1 MLGHQQFQSC
11 NQGVMMWILFVKYG
25 ISNESV
31 KSQCSFQAISYIDY
45 NYLEPDI
52 HGFVAK

>member
-1 MLGHQQFQSC
+1 MLGHQQLQSC

-31 KSQCSFQAISYIDY
+31 KSQCSFQAISYIDS